1 MRNGARGARPGPAVR
16 RGSVT
21 VCHEAIG
28 GLAVDQEADT
38 ARPRVLLS
46 VASSLDG
53 YIDDATERRLVLSNQ
68 QDLDRVDGVRASVDA
83 ILVGAGTIRADD
95 PRLLVRSAEL
105 RRRRVEAGLPA
116 TPAKVTVT
124 VSGDVDP
131 GARFFTAGDTEKLVY
146 TSDAAVA
153 AVRERLGTVSTVVGA
168 GDPLDVRRLLADLAA
183 RGIGTLMVEG
193 GGAMHTLFL
202 TAGVVDELQLVY
214 APFFVGDATAPRFVQ
229 PGVFPQDPGHRMTLV
244 EARPIGDVVLLRY
257 LIGDTRA

>member
-1 MRNGARGARPGPAVR
+1 MR

-28 GLAVDQEADT
+28 GPAVDQQVDS

-53 YIDDATERRLVLSNQ
+53 YIDDASERRLVLSNQ
-68 QDLDRVDGVRASVDA
+68 QDLDRVDEVRASVDA

-124 VSGDVDP
+124 ASGDVDP
-131 GARFFTAGDTEKLVY
+131 DARFFSAGEAEKLVY

-153 AVRERLGTVSTVVGA
+153 GLRARLGTVSTVVGA
-168 GDPLDVRRLLADLAA
+168 GDPLDVHRVLADLAA

-214 APFFVGDATAPRFVQ
+214 APFFVGDAAAPRFVQ
-229 PGVFPQDPGHRMTLV
+229 PGVFPQDPGHRMTLA

-257 LIGDTRA
+257 LIGDPRA